1 MRFLGSP
8 TLTLYTSTVIEE
20 RLNAVAMNWWRRIG
34 SAGRL
39 GMGDETRVLFEVSK
53 VGPSDNGRMSA
64 DARFEQLIT
73 EGNSEPTDGWD
84 FSWFDGRATEE
95 RPSWKYSR
103 ELRKRIANSNAIFD
117 VQTGGGEALAE
128 VLSEVGAGSRRIAA
142 SESWIPNIALAQHNL
157 NRYGVSIVEIPD
169 DSDFPFPNNTFDL
182 VSSRHPTITLW
193 KEIARVLKPGGT
205 FFSQQVGAGTNRE
218 LADFMMGSQ
227 PISEVRS
234 TRRAVDAATSAGLQV
249 IDLKEESLSI
259 QFFDVAA
266 VVYFLRKVIWTVP
279 NFSVETYRVRLKEMH
294 DHIES
299 VGSFRSHSERFLIE
313 AFKPASN

>member
-1 MRFLGSP
+1 MSDNRELHCPVES
-8 TLTLYTSTVIEE
+8 
-20 RLNAVAMNWWRRIG
+20 
-34 SAGRL
+34 
-39 GMGDETRVLFEVSK
+39 VSCVGGK
-53 VGPSDNGRMSA
+53 VGPVDGSTQSHWRVGPEHNGRMST
-64 DARFEQLIT
+64 DARFEQLIA
-73 EGNSEPTDGWD
+73 EGNSEPTEGWD

-103 ELRKRIANSNAIFD
+103 ELRNRIARSNAIFD
-117 VQTGGGEALAE
+117 VQTGGGERLAE
-128 VLSEVGAGSRRIAA
+128 VLSEVDAGSLRIAA

-157 NRYGVSIVEIPD
+157 TRYGASIVEIPD
-169 DSDFPFPNNTFDL
+169 DADFPFPDNTFDL
-182 VSSRHPTITLW
+182 VSSRHHTITLW
-193 KEIARVLKPGGT
+193 KEIARVLEPGGT
-205 FFSQQVGAGTNRE
+205 YFSQQVGAGTNRE

-234 TRRAVDAATSAGLQV
+234 TQRAVDAATSAGLQV

-259 QFFDVAA
+259 EFYDVAA

-279 NFSVETYRVRLKEMH
+279 NFSIESYKVRLKEMH